1 VPGPLDHR
9 LLFVTGKGGVGKSTV
24 ATALGMLAAR
34 QGLRT
39 IVAELS
45 SQEHVQRAFDQEGE
59 RFAELELAPDL
70 YTISIDP
77 QAAMEEYLTVKT
89 GPLGQM
95 LGSSKLFNAFAM
107 ATPGMRELLSMGKV
121 WELAQLERQTSGA
134 APYDFVVV
142 DAPATGHGVAILRT
156 PKTFSEIAMVGP
168 IARQGSRIATT
179 IANPDFTGIVAV
191 ATAEEMAV
199 NETLT
204 LRDALA
210 RDGLAL
216 DLVVINALYRQRFD
230 AGEIAELDAAVAR
243 TRSPLVRSALKAA
256 LSEHARVAMQREQ
269 YQRLRDELDVPI
281 VELPYVF
288 ADHLGMDELEGLADE
303 LEAALPA
310 VRAPVRR

>member
-1 VPGPLDHR
+1 
-9 LLFVTGKGGVGKSTV
+9 
-24 ATALGMLAAR
+24 
-34 QGLRT
+34 
-39 IVAELS
+39 
-45 SQEHVQRAFDQEGE
+45 
-59 RFAELELAPDL
+59 
-70 YTISIDP
+70 
-77 QAAMEEYLTVKT
+77 
-89 GPLGQM
+89 
-95 LGSSKLFNAFAM
+95 
-107 ATPGMRELLSMGKV
+107 
-121 WELAQLERQTSGA
+121 
-134 APYDFVVV
+134 
-142 DAPATGHGVAILRT
+142 
-156 PKTFSEIAMVGP
+156 MVGP